1 MKEKNAKITFYKAGN
16 GTTNKVTIP
25 AEFARFLEL
34 SKENNDIKIKFEVFI
49 SRAIKSALRLY
60 EMGKM
65 IDGGVK
71 RDRTADLLNAIQ
83 ALSQLSYNPKRF
95 CNFTLFYLQNF

>member
-1 MKEKNAKITFYKAGN
+1 MI
-16 GTTNKVTIP
+16 
-25 AEFARFLEL
+25 L
-34 SKENNDIKIKFEVFI
+34 IKFEVFI
-49 SRAIKSALRLY
+49 DRAIKSALRLY

-95 CNFTLFYLQNF
+95 GILPFYGLHFFESRFYKINF

>member
-1 MKEKNAKITFYKAGN
+1 MRYLVKLVARIAFLVSHIKNALKNWKLVI
-16 GTTNKVTIP
+16 
-25 AEFARFLEL
+25 L
-34 SKENNDIKIKFEVFI
+34 NDIKIKFEVFI
-49 SRAIKSALRLY
+49 GRAIKSALRLY

-95 CNFTLFYLQNF
+95 HNFTLFYLQKF